1 MRNAHP
7 NAFGPARPL
16 TAARIRELL
25 DALRES
31 GGDHTAFG
39 RASRGAQAED
49 FERLAWLWRL
59 TEECWSGA
67 DGRDCA
73 RRQIDAEL
81 AATREPGGQGLW
93 SMFQNAMDAQARQL
107 ESVTDQELDAL
118 TALALELRDALD
130 PSRSALMREM
140 QAIVS
145 APRSDPTVIRP
156 EDPEARE
163 WLAGNGHPMPL
174 AANRFGEKE
183 DAQAFVEELY
193 AAGAVRVV
201 IAAECIR
208 DDEDELAHGGPYA
221 DGLRVQLPSA
231 PGPRAA
237 VLALV
242 NAEEEEEGFDP
253 SEDEGQDVVFLWWD

>member
-7 NAFGPARPL
+7 NAMAPARPL
-16 TAARIRELL
+16 SEARVRELL
-25 DALRES
+25 DALREF

-39 RASRGAQAED
+39 RASRGAQGED
-49 FERLAWLWRL
+49 FDRLAWLWRL
-59 TEECWSGA
+59 TEACWTGA
-67 DGRDCA
+67 DGRACA
-73 RRQIDAEL
+73 RRQVDAEL
-81 AATREPGGQGLW
+81 TATLEPGGQGLW
-93 SMFQNAMDAQARQL
+93 SMFQDAMKAQARQL
-107 ESVTDQELDAL
+107 ESVTDVELDAL
-118 TALALELRDALD
+118 AALSAELRDALD

-145 APRSDPTVIRP
+145 APRPDPTVIRP

-201 IAAECIR
+201 VAAERIR
-208 DDEDELAHGGPYA
+208 DDEDELAEGGPYA
-221 DGLRVQLPSA
+221 DALRVQLPSE

-253 SEDEGQDVVFLWWD
+253 SEDEGQDVAFLWWD